1 MITSKYKFLS
11 QGDVP
16 LSNTENLDKVRKK
29 RWASCLKKNLIKIL
43 KNDKDVEEIVDYI
56 SSRIWLNQYYRNI
69 EIQKVKKKKDKI
81 CNWFC

>member
-1 MITSKYKFLS
+1 MSILF
-11 QGDVP
+11 
-16 LSNTENLDKVRKK
+16 
-29 RWASCLKKNLIKIL
+29 KKNLIKIL

-81 CNWFC
+81 CN